1 MWRNGGQLKSADE
14 LFTVEMT
21 PACLAENLIEGR
33 IIPSGMLIY
42 IIIV

>member
-1 MWRNGGQLKSADE
+1 MWRDGARLKSADE
-14 LFTVEMT
+14 LFMVEMS
-21 PACLAENLIEGR
+21 PESLAENLREGL